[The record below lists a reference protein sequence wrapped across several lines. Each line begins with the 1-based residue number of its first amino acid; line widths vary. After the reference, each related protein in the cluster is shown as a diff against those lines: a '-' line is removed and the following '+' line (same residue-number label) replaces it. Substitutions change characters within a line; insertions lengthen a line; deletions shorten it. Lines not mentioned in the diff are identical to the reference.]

1 MNKELLDYFEGDE
14 LAANVWLSKYAQ
26 EGEITPDD
34 MHKRMAKEF
43 TRIEEK
49 YYEAGKQWLDK
60 GNLSDYGSV
69 RSHLQENDI
78 YELFKNFKY
87 VIPQGSVMSN
97 LGSKAITSLSNCFVI
112 GQPSDSY
119 GGIFQKD
126 EEMVQLMKRRGGV
139 GIDISTLRPKGTDV
153 TNAAKTSTGAVSF
166 MHRFSN
172 STREVAQDGRRGA
185 LMLSISINHPDV
197 MDFIKIKRDLTQ
209 VTGANISIKLNNEFM
224 EAVENNNDY
233 YLSFPCTEKNIPLF
247 ENLPEYNILIKFN
260 GKYYKRI
267 KAKEY
272 WDEIIKSAHN
282 VAEPGLM
289 FEDNHIN
296 YSPDG
301 VYEQYRGIT
310 TNPCF
315 SGDMRLLTAYGYKT
329 FKELEG
335 KEIDL
340 IDHENNVKQ
349 GRVVKTGDKPIFVLK
364 LSNGK
369 IIKTTID
376 HKFVNT
382 ERKEIEAQYLKEGKH
397 RLLVPYEI
405 NDEIN
410 EFVKYGFLQG
420 DGCLGR
426 LNSDKHLGLEINI
439 GEKDLDVAEIFNLE
453 SEGKHYISG
462 FNATLKE
469 LGFDSNQLP
478 YRNLPLTI
486 NNWSKDN
493 LSMFLKGLWSANG
506 GVIKGQR
513 ISFKSTCKTLIEG
526 LKSCLKINYNID
538 SYITTNKAKNIQ
550 FSNGNYLCKESY
562 DLNISTLEGVIS
574 FAKEIGFVHKYKQIS
589 LEELILAKC
598 PLVISSKIDKVEEV
612 FDFQIDSDKHWGIV
626 EGVVVHNCGEIFMQE
641 YDACRLIAVNLIS
654 FVDNPFTK
662 EARFNFD
669 KFYKIN
675 YEAMRLSDDLVD
687 LELEHIDRI
696 IQKIEDDKEIEEV
709 KDRERRLWEKIRETA
724 QSSRRTGLGVTA
736 LGDCLAALGLKYDSD
751 EALEMINKIFS
762 KKLESELDCT
772 IDLSIL
778 RGSFVGWNKDKEYFD
793 NEDDITI
800 GNNDFY
806 KMLQVKFPNQYL
818 RMYEFGRRN
827 VSFNTCAPTGTV
839 SLLANNCTGGI
850 EPLFQPFYFRRKKI
864 NPNDKNSRVDFTDQ
878 NGDNWQEF
886 PVLHPYFKQ
895 WILTKK
901 PDFDFN
907 ITTKEELGLWFTQSP
922 WFGSTANDIN
932 WLKRVEIQGII
943 QKYITH
949 SISSTIN
956 LPKDVTEE
964 EVSNIYMESWKKG
977 LKGVTVY
984 RDGSRSGVLITD
996 NTKSNNSFEYKDA
1009 LKRPKSLKCD
1019 IHSIVSKGVKWNVII
1034 GLLDEKP
1041 YEVFAVKHFTDEHKL
1056 ELLKI
1061 KQGRYDLLK
1070 DGETYSEDITS
1081 EMNSEEE
1088 IITRLVSTGLRHG
1101 TDVKFLVEQLNK
1113 AGGDITS
1120 FGKAISRILK
1130 KYIPEGAISTVKCND
1145 CGSSNVIFKEGCQSC
1160 ADCGSSKCS

>member
-1 MNKELLDYFEGDE
+1 MNKELLDYFKGDE

-26 EGEITPDD
+26 DGEITPDD

-49 YYEAGKQWLDK
+49 YYEAGEQWLDK

-87 VIPQGSVMSN
+87 IIPQGSVMSN

-224 EAVENNNDY
+224 KAVENDNDY

-247 ENLPEYNILIKFN
+247 ENLPEYNILIEFN

-272 WDEIIKSAHN
+272 WNEIIKSAHN

-310 TNPCF
+310 TNPC
-315 SGDMRLLTAYGYKT
+315 
-329 FKELEG
+329 
-335 KEIDL
+335 
-340 IDHENNVKQ
+340 
-349 GRVVKTGDKPIFVLK
+349 
-364 LSNGK
+364 
-369 IIKTTID
+369 
-376 HKFVNT
+376 
-382 ERKEIEAQYLKEGKH
+382 
-397 RLLVPYEI
+397 
-405 NDEIN
+405 
-410 EFVKYGFLQG
+410 
-420 DGCLGR
+420 
-426 LNSDKHLGLEINI
+426 
-439 GEKDLDVAEIFNLE
+439 
-453 SEGKHYISG
+453 
-462 FNATLKE
+462 
-469 LGFDSNQLP
+469 
-478 YRNLPLTI
+478 
-486 NNWSKDN
+486 
-493 LSMFLKGLWSANG
+493 
-506 GVIKGQR
+506 
-513 ISFKSTCKTLIEG
+513 
-526 LKSCLKINYNID
+526 
-538 SYITTNKAKNIQ
+538 
-550 FSNGNYLCKESY
+550 
-562 DLNISTLEGVIS
+562 
-574 FAKEIGFVHKYKQIS
+574 
-589 LEELILAKC
+589 
-598 PLVISSKIDKVEEV
+598 
-612 FDFQIDSDKHWGIV
+612 
-626 EGVVVHNCGEIFMQE
+626 GEIFMQE

-662 EARFNFD
+662 EAKFNFD
-669 KFYKIN
+669 KFYEIN

-724 QSSRRTGLGVTA
+724 QSSRRTGLGITA

-751 EALEMINKIFS
+751 EALEMIDKIFS

-778 RGSFVGWNKDKEYFD
+778 RGSFVGYDVNKEYFD
-793 NEDDITI
+793 NKDNITI

-806 KMLQVKFPNQYL
+806 KMLQVKFPKQYL

-827 VSFNTCAPTGTV
+827 VSWNTCAPTGTV

-850 EPLFQPFYFRRKKI
+850 EPLFQPYYFRRKKI
-864 NPNDKNSRVDFTDQ
+864 NPNDKDSRIDFTDQ

-886 PVLHPYFKQ
+886 PVLHPYFKE
-895 WILTKK
+895 WISTKT
-901 PDFDFN
+901 DYIEQVEAN
-907 ITTKEELGLWFTQSP
+907 IISSVEELNKATLESLFTDSP
-922 WFGSTANDIN
+922 WYGSTANDIN

-1160 ADCGSSKCS
+1160 ADCGSSKCN